1 MKNTVTTFLVLA
13 LFGGLFAGS
22 FHTIPMDGN
31 NAFTSDETFGT
42 STAGYSAYVTWD
54 DQYLYLAYTG
64 AHLASDNDTTRVY
77 TNLFWYIDTDPH
89 PTAPKTGNGTDK
101 AATVWTQIMLHQ
113 PFWFDEQSW
122 ILPFYA
128 DYNIKAQY
136 QNADSTYYKM
146 GPYNSGDQVW
156 EAANYDTSLANLNR
170 VDGYWEMKIS
180 LADIG
185 NPSEINI
192 VAYAVS
198 TEWKSDIYYSS
209 IGEPQ
214 RDVGGSYAS
223 WPSSSLRGGDG
234 DKGPDGHL
242 DHWIHL
248 HLQDAINPDQENDPP
263 VADIIPNQTVN
274 EDEVFSVINLDNY
287 VFDDITPDSIIN
299 WTSFGST
306 NVTISIDANHR
317 ASITY
322 PGAWIGTDTVTF
334 VAEDQ
339 NGKKDSTSVIFRV
352 NGIPVAQNDTSATAE
367 DNSVTINLISNDS
380 DPDVSDSLSVQSILN
395 TVHGTVEINTDSMVT
410 YTPNQD
416 FFGSDSFRY
425 VVSDGVGGT
434 DTAYVYMSV
443 SAVNDPP
450 EIVGLPDMATLEIN
464 DSITYYMADYAQD
477 VDTPDSLLSWSFEV
491 SDIAI
496 SYDYDEV
503 LDSLTIY
510 SHDIPGEYY
519 LFATLT
525 DDSNATDKDTITVQ
539 INDPSGI
546 IRLVS
551 PVPTKFIVNQNYP
564 NPFNPTTRIR
574 FGLAKS
580 TPVRIT
586 IFNAVGQKVY
596 EENHNLLSAGYHEF
610 NLNAGNFSA
619 GVYFYRIQAGN
630 EMVSKK
636 MILLK

>member
-1 MKNTVTTFLVLA
+1 MKNTVTSILVFM
-13 LFGGLFAGS
+13 LFGGLFAGTY
-22 FHTIPMDGN
+22 HTIPMDGN

-42 STAGYSAYVTWD
+42 STTGYSAYVTWD
-54 DQYLYLAYTG
+54 AEYLYLAYTG
-64 AHLASDNDTTRVY
+64 SHLAATSDTTRVY
-77 TNLFWYIDTDPH
+77 TNMFWYIDVDPH
-89 PTAPKTGNGTDK
+89 PNTPKSGNGTDR
-101 AATVWTQIMLHQ
+101 AGTLWTQIMNHQ

-122 ILPFYA
+122 ELPFYA
-128 DYNIKAQY
+128 DYSVKAQY
-136 QNADSTYYKM
+136 QKADSTYYKM
-146 GPYNSGDQVW
+146 GPYNADTGVW
-156 EAANYDTSLANLNR
+156 DVFDYDTSYAHLDSIN
-170 VDGYWEMKIS
+170 GYWEMKIPLS
-180 LADIG
+180 EIG

-192 VAYAVS
+192 LAYAAS

-223 WPSSSLRGGDG
+223 WPASSLRGGDG

-242 DHWIHL
+242 DHWFHF
-248 HLQDAINPDQENDPP
+248 HLQDAINPDQENDRP
-263 VADIIPNQTVN
+263 VTDNIPNQTIN
-274 EDEVFSVINLDNY
+274 DGQAFTVINLNDY
-287 VFDDITPDSIIN
+287 VFDDLTPDSMIT
-299 WTSFGST
+299 WSSFGSVNIT
-306 NVTISIDANHR
+306 VTIDVNHM

-322 PGAWIGTDTVTF
+322 PANWIGSDTLTF

-339 NGKKDSTSVIFRV
+339 NGAKDSTSAIFRV
-352 NGIPVAQNDTSATAE
+352 NGFPVAQNDTSATME

-380 DPDVSDSLSVQSILN
+380 DPDNTDSLSVQSILN
-395 TVHGTVEINTDSMVT
+395 TIHGSVTINTDSLVT

-416 FFGSDSFRY
+416 FFGSDTFQY
-425 VVSDGVGGT
+425 IVSDGFGGT
-434 DTAYVYMSV
+434 DTADVYLTV

-450 EIVGLPDMATLEIN
+450 EIVGLPDMVSLEEN

-491 SDIAI
+491 SDPAI
-496 SYDYDEV
+496 SYSYDEV

-539 INDPSGI
+539 VNEPLSINSLDRVI
-546 IRLVS
+546 
-551 PVPTKFIVNQNYP
+551 PTKFTVNQNYP
-564 NPFNPTTRIR
+564 NPFNPTTRIT

-580 TPVRIT
+580 ASVQIT
-586 IFNAVGQKVY
+586 IFNAIGQKIY
-596 EENHNLLSAGYHEF
+596 EENYDMLSAGYHEF

-619 GVYFYRIQAGN
+619 GVYFYRIQTGK